1 VGREGLTIETAH
13 RSQ

>member
-1 VGREGLTIETAH
+1 VGREELTIETAH